1 MKDQKDKSAA
11 AQFSVEHNV
20 SISNDLKANVIEL
33 PEVNS
38 LYYLKKKYFKQ
49 INPSVKLVNVLL
61 HIYSECLII

>member
-49 INPSVKLVNVLL
+49 IKP
-61 HIYSECLII
+61 